1 MYSGKFNE
9 ISMSID
15 HDPAPNVTEL
25 VGGARAARALG
36 DLEDLTSLAETH
48 DTDV

>member
-9 ISMSID
+9 FSMSID

-25 VGGARAARALG
+25 VGGARALG
-36 DLEDLTSLAETH
+36 DLEHLTSLAETH
-48 DTDV
+48 GTDV

>member
-15 HDPAPNVTEL
+15 HDPAPNITEL
-25 VGGARAARALG
+25 VGGPRAAR
-36 DLEDLTSLAETH
+36 DLEHLTSLAETH
-48 DTDV
+48 GTDV